1 MRIFPKFIFSRETI
15 TRTTDGWN
23 KINKEASEE
32 IEHTLIVY
40 REGFE
45 DGKKAVSDDRWHDAR
60 KELPPLSDNGVEYI
74 VCIIRDN
81 GKKKVQPAMWYKN
94 EWWDGCAPRKNI
106 VGWQPLPDPPDF
118 EEGE

>member
-1 MRIFPKFIFSRETI
+1 MRTEKEIREKLNTVI
-15 TRTTDGWN
+15 NTRVDFGRGFRDVLEWV
-23 KINKEASEE
+23 
-32 IEHTLIVY
+32 L
-40 REGFE
+40 EG
-45 DGKKAVSDDRWHDAR
+45 DDRWHDAR

-106 VGWQPLPDPPDF
+106 IGWRELPDPPNF
-118 EEGE
+118 EEGNIPDKSKHDLSDYEY